1 MKNFCDLHTH
11 SVFSDGTW
19 TPSQIIEKA
28 GSLGLSSVALCDHN
42 TVTGLH
48 DFIKAA
54 EGKDIE
60 AVCGCEF
67 SVDYDGK
74 EKHLL
79 GLFIKP
85 CDFDK
90 VTALLDEALAKK
102 EQSNLDLVN
111 ALAKAGYSVDYD
123 KIKAENAGG
132 TINRAHIA
140 RELTRLGYTAS
151 VSEAFSTLLHPETGY
166 YTPPER
172 LTIWQVIEFIKSIGA
187 LPVLAHPLLE
197 TSEDELRALL
207 KKAVPLGL
215 CGMEVEYPL
224 FDQKQRALLR
234 DMAEEF
240 GLLMSGG
247 SDFHGETKPDTFL
260 GIGTG
265 DLKVPAEWANAL
277 SALASLVQREGD
289 RD

>member
-1 MKNFCDLHTH
+1 MKKFCDLHTH

-42 TVTGLH
+42 TIDGLP

-54 EGKDIE
+54 EGRDIE

-67 SVDYDGK
+67 SVDCDGK

-85 CDFDK
+85 EHFAK
-90 VTALLDEALAKK
+90 VTALLDDVLAKK
-102 EQSNLDLVN
+102 EQSNIDLVN
-111 ALAKAGYSVDYD
+111 ALGKAGYIVDYE

-140 RELTRLGYTAS
+140 RELTESGYTKS
-151 VSEAFSTLLHPETGY
+151 VSEAFATLLHPKAGFY
-166 YTPPER
+166 KAPER

-197 TSEDELRALL
+197 TSEDELRAILE
-207 KKAVPLGL
+207 KAVPLGL
-215 CGMEVEYPL
+215 KGMEVEYPL
-224 FDQKQRALLR
+224 FDAEQRALLR
-234 DMAEEF
+234 DMADEF

-247 SDFHGETKPDTFL
+247 SDFHGETKPDTFI
-260 GIGTG
+260 GTGTG
-265 DLKVPAEWANAL
+265 DLCVPAEWMIEL
-277 SALASLVQREGD
+277 KKCASNL
-289 RD
+289 

>member
-1 MKNFCDLHTH
+1 MKKYCDLHTH

-42 TVTGLH
+42 TVSGLP

-54 EGKDIE
+54 E
-60 AVCGCEF
+60 
-67 SVDYDGK
+67 GK

-102 EQSNLDLVN
+102 EQSNLDLVARLKN
-111 ALAKAGYSVDYD
+111 AGYTVDYD
-123 KIKAENAGG
+123 KIKAENPGG

-140 RELTRLGYTAS
+140 RELTRLGYTTS
-151 VSEAFSTLLHPETGY
+151 VSEAFATLLHPKMGY
-166 YTPPER
+166 YKAPER

-187 LPVLAHPLLE
+187 VPVLAHPLIE
-197 TSEDELRALL
+197 TSEDEVRALL

-224 FDQKQRALLR
+224 FDAEQRAALR
-234 DMAEEF
+234 RMADEF
-240 GLLMSGG
+240 GILPSGG
-247 SDFHGETKPDTFL
+247 SDFHGETKPDTHI

-265 DLKVPAEWANAL
+265 DLRVPGEWANEL
-277 SALASLVQREGD
+277 KKCMK
-289 RD
+289 

>member
-1 MKNFCDLHTH
+1 MKKYCDLHTH

-42 TVTGLH
+42 TVSGLP
-48 DFIKAA
+48 DFLKAA

-67 SVDYDGK
+67 SVDYEGR
-74 EKHLL
+74 ELHLL

-102 EQSNLDLVN
+102 EQSNLDLVARLKN
-111 ALAKAGYSVDYD
+111 AGYAVDYD
-123 KIKAENAGG
+123 KIKAENPGG

-140 RELTRLGYTAS
+140 RELTRLGYTTS
-151 VSEAFSTLLHPETGY
+151 VSEAFATLLHPKTGY
-166 YTPPER
+166 YKAPER

-187 LPVLAHPLLE
+187 VPVLAHPLIE
-197 TSEDELRALL
+197 TSEDEVRALL

-224 FDQKQRALLR
+224 FDAEQRAALR
-234 DMAEEF
+234 RMADEF
-240 GLLMSGG
+240 GILPSGG
-247 SDFHGETKPDTFL
+247 SDFHGETKPDTHI

-265 DLKVPAEWANAL
+265 DLRVPAEWMNEL
-277 SALASLVQREGD
+277 KKCMK
-289 RD
+289 